1 MMKILKKLLLCSIVL
16 MAFSSFIDNS
26 GDLLVKEGFNRAQL
40 LYTKMLSIEKIHT
53 AFPRTTAP
61 DGTLKTTDLKD
72 WTAGF
77 WAGDLWQVYE
87 YTKDPKWKEAAT
99 KWTVT
104 LKDNQFNKGTHDLGF
119 MMFCSYGN
127 AYRLTGDKSYRDIL
141 IQSAKSLSSRYNPIT
156 KCIESWDQ
164 RLSWDG
170 KTLWKYP
177 VIIDNMMNLE
187 LLFWATKETGDSSYY
202 KIAISHANAT
212 MKNHVR
218 PDFST
223 YHVVNYD
230 EKTGEVLDRQTCQ
243 GFADNSTWARGQAWA
258 IYGFTIMYRETMDK
272 KYLDLAQN
280 LADFFLNNKSL
291 PKDKIPLWDFNVN
304 QEGYKPQWDYNREKY
319 SSPIPRDASAAAITS
334 SALFELST
342 YLPKEKSLKYKNSAI
357 EILRSLS
364 SSVYLAIP
372 DTNNNFLIKH
382 SVGSLPHKAEIDVPL
397 NYADYYYLESLL
409 RYKKLNDGSS
419 KL

>member
-1 MMKILKKLLLCSIVL
+1 MKILKRILLCAILFLV
-16 MAFSSFIDNS
+16 FSGFINNS
-26 GDLLVKEGFNRAQL
+26 VDLLVKEGFNRAEL
-40 LYTKMLSIEKIHT
+40 LYANMIKSEKNYSVY
-53 AFPRTTAP
+53 PRTRAN
-61 DGTLKTTDLKD
+61 DGSLKGTGLKD
-72 WTAGF
+72 WTSGF
-77 WAGDLWQVYE
+77 WAGDLWYVYE
-87 YTKDPKWKEAAT
+87 YTKNQKWKEEAT

-127 AYRLTGDKSYRDIL
+127 AYRLTGNKAYRDIL
-141 IQSAKSLSSRYNPIT
+141 IQSAKSLSSRYSPVT
-156 KCIESWDQ
+156 KCIESWDE

-187 LLFWATKETGDSSYY
+187 LLFWATKQTGDSSYY
-202 KIAISHANAT
+202 KIAVSHANAT

-230 EKTGEVLDRQTCQ
+230 EKTGAVLNKQTCQ
-243 GFADNSTWARGQAWA
+243 GFSDNSTWARGQAWA
-258 IYGFTIMYRETMDK
+258 IYGFTIMYRETRDK

-280 LADFFLNNKSL
+280 LANFFLNNKSL

-304 QEGYKPQWDYNREKY
+304 QAGYTPQWRYDKEKY
-319 SSPIPRDASAAAITS
+319 SNPIPRDASAAAITA
-334 SALFELST
+334 SALLEIST
-342 YLPKEKSLKYKNSAI
+342 YLPKGKSNYYKSNANQ
-357 EILRSLS
+357 ILSSLS
-364 SSVYLAIP
+364 SSTYLAVP
-372 DTNNNFLIKH
+372 NTNNNFLIKH
-382 SVGSLPHKAEIDVPL
+382 SVGSLPHQNEIDAPL
-397 NYADYYYLESLL
+397 CYADYYYLEALL
-409 RYKKLNDGSS
+409 RYKKLNNGSK